1 MNVET
6 FNTNY
11 FLMNFK
17 KYKEYTSKRIKIRT
31 NATVMNKLHKKKKN

>member
-6 FNTNY
+6 LKTTY
-11 FLMNFK
+11 FKMNFK

-31 NATVMNKLHKKKKN
+31 NATVINK